1 VNSIAFNAENIPA
14 ALPNDIALSI
24 YRIVQ
29 ESLTNIAKH
38 ACARRAAVCLSAS
51 ETSLQLS
58 IQDDGLGFDAAE
70 VRKVPGLGL
79 SSIRERVRL
88 VNGRHRINSE
98 PEKGTTIEVTIPLKP
113 MVPKAECADS
123 SEKIA

>member
-1 VNSIAFNAENIPA
+1 MNSIAFNAENIPP

-51 ETSLQLS
+51 DSALQLS
-58 IQDDGLGFDAAE
+58 IRDDGVGFDPAE
-70 VRKVPGLGL
+70 VRKKPGLGL
-79 SSIRERVRL
+79 SSIRERVRI
-88 VNGRHRINSE
+88 VNGKHRITSE
-98 PEKGTTIEVTIPLKP
+98 PEKGTIIDVTVPLKP
-113 MVPKAECADS
+113 EAPQEEPRVL
-123 SEKIA
+123 SEGLS